1 MRQSSSAP
9 AIGGRV
15 DRRSDLIPPAEPRL
29 VKIEAPEGVAE
40 NLMGDT
46 LELF

>member
-9 AIGGRV
+9 EIGEWS
-15 DRRSDLIPPAEPRL
+15 DRRPDLIPSAKARL
-29 VKIEAPEGVAE
+29 VEIEAPEGVAE

>member
-1 MRQSSSAP
+1 MRQSSFAL
-9 AIGGRV
+9 AIGRRV
-15 DRRSDLIPPAEPRL
+15 DRRPDLIPSAEPRL